1 MQSPNAGNLMAMG
14 RSGGVEPNG
23 TVLGAEQPHGLIPIQ
38 SSPTC
43 SLQLNP
49 GEPLGAAP
57 CPALTQLV
65 SEPEPNCF

>member
-1 MQSPNAGNLMAMG
+1 MRGHRWQRGEM
-14 RSGGVEPNG
+14 GGVEPNG
-23 TVLGAEQPHGLIPIQ
+23 TMPVAEQPHGHILVQ

-43 SLQLNP
+43 SLRLNP

-65 SEPEPNCF
+65 SKPEPNRF